1 MGAALAEMAGPSLEI
16 ARTEDVRG
24 RAEDGGS
31 SLVRVLV
38 SRPSPN
44 GEVVYSHG
52 V

>member
-1 MGAALAEMAGPSLEI
+1 MAGPSLEI